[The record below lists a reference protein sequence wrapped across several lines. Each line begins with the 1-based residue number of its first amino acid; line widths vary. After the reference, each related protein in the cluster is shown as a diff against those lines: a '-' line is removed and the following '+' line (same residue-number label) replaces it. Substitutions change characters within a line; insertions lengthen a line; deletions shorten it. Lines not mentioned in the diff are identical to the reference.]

1 MKAGFTILLSF
12 KAKDMKLKT
21 EGTKIWKLLLRRVR
35 DKYRLVILSEDT
47 LEERLSFSLS
57 RMNVFVAIGVLS
69 IGLVFLTTYI
79 IAFTPLK
86 EYIPGYTDVTL
97 QRRIYELQLRSDSV
111 AIVLNSRHQYLENLK
126 NVLGGTVPDERQKLM
141 PEDTAQAGKYKN
153 IKDKRSPEDSLLRLE
168 YENRSKYNLF
178 KSDKGTVATGS
189 SMRNLTFFSPLK
201 GVVSSEFDP
210 LRRHFGIDLVAA
222 KNEAIKSIQ
231 DGTVVFT
238 GWTVETGY
246 VIAVQHPGNVISIY
260 KHNSVLLKKEGN
272 VVQAGESIAIIGET
286 GELSTGPH
294 LHLELWI
301 NGVPVN
307 PHDYI
312 VF

>member
-1 MKAGFTILLSF
+1 M
-12 KAKDMKLKT
+12 DLKT
-21 EGTKIWKLLLRRVR
+21 ERKNTWKLLMRRIR
-35 DKYRLVILSEDT
+35 DQYRLVILSEDT
-47 LEERLSFSLS
+47 LEERLSLKLS
-57 RMNVFVAIGVLS
+57 RLNVFVAIGLLS
-69 IGLVFLTTYI
+69 IILVFITTYI

-111 AIVLNSRHQYLENLK
+111 AFAMRAQDKYLENLK
-126 NVLGGTVPDERQKLM
+126 KVLGGDLPNERKMAPL
-141 PEDTAQAGKYKN
+141 DTAQTLKYRK
-153 IKDKRSPEDSLLRLE
+153 IKDKRSGEDSALRNE
-168 YENRSKYNLF
+168 YDKANKYNLF
-178 KSDKGTVATGS
+178 RSDKTSGKGS
-189 SMRNLTFFSPLK
+189 TLRNLTFFPPIK
-201 GVVSSEFDP
+201 GMATSEFDP

-222 KNEAIKSIQ
+222 RDEVIKSVQ
-231 DGTVVFT
+231 DGTVIFS

-246 VIAVQHPGNVISIY
+246 VIAIQHPGNVISIY

-272 VVQAGESIAIIGET
+272 IVRAGETVAIIGES

-301 NGVPVN
+301 NGIPVN
-307 PHDYI
+307 PKDYI

>member
-1 MKAGFTILLSF
+1 
-12 KAKDMKLKT
+12 MKLKV
-21 EGTKIWKLLLRRVR
+21 EGTKIWKLLLRRMR

-47 LEERLSFSLS
+47 LEERLSFKLS

-69 IGLVFLTTYI
+69 IALVILTTYI

-111 AIVLNSRHQYLENLK
+111 AIVLNSKQALLDNIK
-126 NVLGGTVPDERQKLM
+126 DVLGGNIPDDRTQLT
-141 PEDTAQAGKYKN
+141 PEDTAQTSKYRN
-153 IKDKRSPEDSLLRLE
+153 IKDKRSPEDSLLRQE
-168 YENRSKYNLF
+168 YDNRSKYNLF
-178 KSDKGTVATGS
+178 KSDKKSSQPGS
-189 SMRNLTFFSPLK
+189 SMRNLTFYSPLK
-201 GVVSSEFDP
+201 GIVTNKFDP

-222 KNEAIKSIQ
+222 RNEAIKSVQ

-246 VIAVQHPGNVISIY
+246 VIAIQHPGNVISLY

-272 VVQAGESIAIIGET
+272 VVKAGESISIIGET

-301 NGVPVN
+301 NGIPVN
-307 PHDYI
+307 PDDYI

>member
-1 MKAGFTILLSF
+1 
-12 KAKDMKLKT
+12 MKLKS
-21 EGTKIWKLLLRRVR
+21 ESNKIWKLLLRRMR
-35 DKYRLVILSEDT
+35 NKYRLVILSEDT
-47 LEERLSFSLS
+47 LEERLSFKLS
-57 RMNVFVAIGVLS
+57 RINVFVAIGVLS
-69 IGLVFLTTYI
+69 IALVFLTTYI

-111 AIVLNSRHQYLENLK
+111 AIVLNSRHNYIENLK
-126 NVLGGTVPDERQKLM
+126 NVLGGTVPDERQKL
-141 PEDTAQAGKYKN
+141 EASDSAQTEKYRN
-153 IKDKRSPEDSLLRLE
+153 IKDKHSPDDSILRAE
-168 YENRSKYNLF
+168 YANRSKYNLF
-178 KSDKGTVATGS
+178 KSDKKSQQAGS
-189 SMRNLTFFSPLK
+189 SMRNLTFYSPLK
-201 GVVSSEFDP
+201 GIVSATFDA

-222 KNEAIKSIQ
+222 RNEAIKSVQ

-246 VIAVQHPGNVISIY
+246 VIAIQHPGNVLSIY

-272 VVQAGESIAIIGET
+272 VVRAGESIAIIGET

-294 LHLELWI
+294 LHFELWI

-307 PHDYI
+307 PADFI